1 MSDPLLQ
8 VEKLIAHAKQ
18 VEGAE
23 QAAAL
28 ALADGIMD
36 EYAAHRREQKI
47 VSVAV
52 ETIRRGGILERFRT
66 LLSLAEGEGSISP
79 AGRQLLE
86 LARSAPAV
94 PKGDYSKA
102 TDFYAWHRD
111 NSKSI
116 SALIEKI

>member
-1 MSDPLLQ
+1 MNDPLLQ
-8 VEKLIAHAKQ
+8 VEKLIAHAKR

-28 ALADGIMD
+28 ALADSILD
-36 EYAAHRREQKI
+36 EYAALRREQRI
-47 VSVAV
+47 VAAAG
-52 ETIRRGGILERFRT
+52 EAIRRGGVLERFRA
-66 LLSLAEGEGSISP
+66 LLAFAEAHGSITP
-79 AGRQLLE
+79 AGCQLLK

>member
-8 VEKLIAHAKQ
+8 VEKLIAHAKR

-28 ALADGIMD
+28 ALADSLLD

-47 VSVAV
+47 VAAAG
-52 ETIRRGGILERFRT
+52 ETIRRGGILEKFRA
-66 LLSLAEGEGSISP
+66 LLALAEGEGSISP

-86 LARSAPAV
+86 LARTAPAV
-94 PKGDYSKA
+94 PKGDFSKA

-111 NSKSI
+111 NSKSV